1 MHYSGSGVFMG
12 KEASIFGGM
21 AAERRL
27 YCHWTM
33 RESAESASPPSPIF
47 LIFKKSD
54 GILSS
59 FYKF

>member
-47 LIFKKSD
+47 LVV
-54 GILSS
+54 L
-59 FYKF
+59 YR